1 MKNSKY
7 YEDLAVGILEQKGF
21 NNIKVL
27 GKPYDI
33 EAEKDGLKYA
43 IEVKGSD
50 ISFTTSWS
58 QVKQMYFDHF
68 LLKDHRVLL
77 MFVTEEGYY
86 CIFQMTDAVIV

>member
-1 MKNSKY
+1 MRDSEY
-7 YEDLAVGILEQKGF
+7 YVDLAVGILEQKGF
-21 NNIKVL
+21 RDIKRL

-33 EAEKDGLKYA
+33 DAEKDGLKYA
-43 IEVKGSD
+43 IEVKGSN

-58 QVKQMYFDHF
+58 QVRQMYLDHF
-68 LLKDHRVLL
+68 LLEDHRVLL

>member
-1 MKNSKY
+1 MRNSEY
-7 YEDLAVGILEQKGF
+7 YEDFAVRILEQKGF
-21 NNIKVL
+21 INIKRL

-43 IEVKGSD
+43 IEVKGSN

-58 QVKQMYFDHF
+58 QVRQMYRDHF

-77 MFVTEEGYY
+77 MFVTEDGNY
-86 CIFQMTDAVIV
+86 CIFQMIDAVIA